1 MHSVNRPSSAGGGF
15 TLIEVLITVLV
26 LAVGLLAMAALQTRS
41 LRDTAAAQMR
51 STATLLAYDIAD
63 RMRANANGLSGYART
78 DTGAI
83 ALTVPGK
90 LCTVA
95 SAGAIAAN
103 VCTAAEL
110 ATADLYQ
117 WLLALTDGRNGLPD
131 ARATIVCDGG
141 DCTSTTA
148 VRTVTILW
156 NQSRTTADTTGQSV
170 VLRYQP

>member
-1 MHSVNRPSSAGGGF
+1 MHSLDRTLAPHRGF
-15 TLIEVLITVLV
+15 TLIEVLITVFV

-41 LRDTAAAQMR
+41 LHDTAAAQMR

-63 RMRANANGLSGYART
+63 RMRANASGLSGYVRT

-83 ALTVPGK
+83 TLTVPAK
-90 LCTVA
+90 LCTAA
-95 SAGAIAAN
+95 SAGTIAAN
-103 VCTAAEL
+103 LCTAGEL
-110 ATADLYQ
+110 TSADLYQ

-148 VRTVTILW
+148 VRTVTISW